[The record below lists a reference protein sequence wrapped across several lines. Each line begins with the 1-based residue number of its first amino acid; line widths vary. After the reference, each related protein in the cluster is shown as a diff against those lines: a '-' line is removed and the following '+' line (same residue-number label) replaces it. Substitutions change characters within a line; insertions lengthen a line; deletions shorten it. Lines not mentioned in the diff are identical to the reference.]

1 MSYMVNKNTFNK
13 TENKVN
19 QLHDLMFI
27 FANNTDLDIDNL
39 NPDHQKDVFN
49 MYGAYQYTSSISGCM
64 NNLIDDIYKDTH
76 KMEQEY
82 LDK

>member
-13 TENKVN
+13 IENKVN

-39 NPDHQKDVFN
+39 NPGHQKDVFN
-49 MYGAYQYTSSISGCM
+49 TYGVYQYIST
-64 NNLIDDIYKDTH
+64 IFRVV
-76 KMEQEY
+76 
-82 LDK
+82 